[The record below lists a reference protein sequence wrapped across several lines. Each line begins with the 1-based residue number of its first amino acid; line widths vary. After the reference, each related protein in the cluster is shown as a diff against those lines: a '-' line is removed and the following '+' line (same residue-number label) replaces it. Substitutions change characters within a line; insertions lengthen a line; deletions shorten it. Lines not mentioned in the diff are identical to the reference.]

1 MRCQV
6 VHNGRLKLTDPWM
19 QVVFVDVMDSIIEQ
33 LQKTKEYTVTEIGGE
48 GEKVNKISNY
58 RAINSKTHEADVV
71 KEISQAEI
79 VSPALYP
86 YSHTISEKVPPGYL
100 RCWT

>member
-1 MRCQV
+1 MRCHVLQ
-6 VHNGRLKLTDPWM
+6 NSRLKLADSWM

-33 LQKTKEYTVTEIGGE
+33 LQKTKTYTVTEIGGE

-71 KEISQAEI
+71 KEISSAEI
-79 VSPALYP
+79 VSPALYS
-86 YSHTISEKVPPGYL
+86 YNCTISKRVPPGYL